1 MRLRFCLVLS
11 MACLGLTRAP
21 LRADP
26 VDQGVFRVYLGGHAV
41 GTETFAYDLKGDSLV
56 ISSHLR
62 RLVSTPSGD
71 DTLDKEVM
79 LVADSLEYDLRSYQ
93 STQKFQGKSVRRGVF
108 PRDTTFAVFREIG
121 NKGSGDQ
128 LARPPGHLYIVDP
141 QVFVLFDMMCRT
153 LQHRVFGTRPIW
165 VLSLGVKDSVIS
177 ASATDLGTEEIRWG
191 NRQIQAR
198 KLRLA
203 DPATQFIAWVSPAG
217 RMLRLIQPEAGL
229 RVEREPPPA
238 RRSSRGPR
246 PGG

>member
-1 MRLRFCLVLS
+1 MRLRCLPLS
-11 MACLGLTRAP
+11 IAFLALAAP
-21 LRADP
+21 LRADAI
-26 VDQGVFRVYLGGHAV
+26 DQGVFRIYLGGHAV
-41 GTETFAYDLKGDSLV
+41 GTESFTYDLQGDSLV

-71 DTLDKEVM
+71 DTLDKVVIM
-79 LVADSLEYDLRSYQ
+79 VADSLDYDLRSYQ
-93 STQKFQGKSVRRGVF
+93 STQKFQGRVIRRGVF
-108 PRDTTFAVFREIG
+108 PRDTSFAVFRETE
-121 NKGSGDQ
+121 NVGSGDE

-153 LQHRVFGTRPIW
+153 LQHRVLGTRPIW

-191 NRQIQAR
+191 SRQVQAR

-217 RMLRLIQPEAGL
+217 RMLRLSQPEAGI
-229 RVEREPPPA
+229 RVEREPRPV
-238 RRSSRGPR
+238 RRASRAPR